1 MSIDSERLPLL
12 FYKNTPNSMI
22 SRANQWLNQN
32 FRYRV
37 FRLFIYKERN
47 FYQLLIVLFIIAGIF
62 YPYPQIA
69 MWIGFLFAG
78 YSAIA
83 NDSIQTIG
91 TFLASNAKRP
101 WWVLWIF
108 ISAIFVVTM
117 VYSWSVYDGDV
128 SYQRLASKGFAQ
140 APQSFQFLQL
150 AAPLVL
156 LFLTRLKM
164 PVSTTFLCLSVYS
177 SNLDGIQGMM
187 FKSVS
192 GYLVSFIVAIVIW
205 FLLAKPIKRLTIGEP
220 SGIWT
225 AIQWTISGCLW
236 AVWLMQDGANIAVTL
251 PRSLNV
257 WELLIFLGYIV
268 LGLGVLFYLRGDKI
282 QQIVTEKSQ
291 VHDVRAASIVD
302 LVYAIILYI
311 FKEVSNVPMSTTWVF
326 LGLMAGRELAM
337 TLQRTYE
344 TNRKMKT
351 TWGIIR
357 KDVVNAAI
365 GLFVSIAIAVLV
377 NPKIMEEIGNYFAGK

>member
-1 MSIDSERLPLL
+1 MIERTA
-12 FYKNTPNSMI
+12 K
-22 SRANQWLNQN
+22 WLNQN

-37 FRLFIYKERN
+37 FRLFLYKERK
-47 FYQLLIVLFIIAGIF
+47 FYQILIVLFILAGIA
-62 YPYPQIA
+62 YPYPQVA
-69 MWIGFLFAG
+69 MWLGFLFAG

-108 ISAIFVVTM
+108 ISSIFVATM
-117 VYSWSVYDGDV
+117 IYSWSQYSGDV
-128 SYQRLASKGFAQ
+128 SYQRLASKGFAE
-140 APQSFQFLQL
+140 APRTFQFLQL

-177 SNLDGIQGMM
+177 SNLDGIQGML

-192 GYLVSFIVAIVIW
+192 GYLVAFGVAIVIW
-205 FLLAKPIKRLTIGEP
+205 FLLAKPIKRFTTGEP
-220 SGIWT
+220 SNIWT
-225 AIQWTISGCLW
+225 AIQWIISGTLW

-251 PRSLNV
+251 PRSLNFFQ
-257 WELLIFLGYIV
+257 LLIFLGYIV
-268 LGLGVLFYLRGDKI
+268 LGLGLLFYLRGDKI
-282 QQIVTEKSQ
+282 QGIVTEKSQ

-302 LVYAIILYI
+302 LIYAIILFV
-311 FKEVSNVPMSTTWVF
+311 FKEISNVPMSTTWVF

-337 TLQRTYE
+337 TIMKNYE
-344 TNRKMKT
+344 TNRKMST
-351 TWGIIR
+351 TWRIIR

-365 GLFVSIAIAVLV
+365 GLTVSIGIAILV
-377 NPKIMEEIGNYFAGK
+377 NPKIMEEIGSYLAGK